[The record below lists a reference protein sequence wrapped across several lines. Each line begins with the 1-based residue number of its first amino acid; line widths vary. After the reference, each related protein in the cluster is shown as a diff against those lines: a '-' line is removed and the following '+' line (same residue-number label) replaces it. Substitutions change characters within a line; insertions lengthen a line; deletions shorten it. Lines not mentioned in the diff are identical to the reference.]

1 MDYDKATTL
10 AKNLRKF
17 ALFVQDN
24 ASELPD
30 DIAIEVSSHLWS
42 WDTTTDTEVPVA
54 VGKAMKAAVNDG
66 ADIKKEYSDNYFR
79 CYMTWGYEEPKI
91 VWKIATHREDVCERK
106 VVGTHM
112 VKKMV
117 APEGDWTEKE
127 VEEDIVEWECHSLLK
142 MAGDND

>member
-30 DIAIEVSSHLWS
+30 DIAIEVSSHLWR

-54 VGKAMKAAVNDG
+54 VGKAMRTF
-66 ADIKKEYSDNYFR
+66 IFFR
-79 CYMTWGYEEPKI
+79 CFI
-91 VWKIATHREDVCERK
+91 LSI
-106 VVGTHM
+106 
-112 VKKMV
+112 
-117 APEGDWTEKE
+117 
-127 VEEDIVEWECHSLLK
+127 
-142 MAGDND
+142 